1 MSAVP
6 HALRL
11 HGRGGQG
18 VKLAS
23 HVVSRSAFLAGA
35 WVQDSPLYGAE
46 RRGAPVVASVRLA
59 DRPIPER
66 GTIEAPD
73 AILVLDASLLG
84 QPEAAVLEGVGE
96 DTLAIVNTPEDASS
110 LQRRFELPGRVVA
123 ADLSSLALEVVGSAR
138 PSAPAAAFA
147 VRALSIASWEALE
160 QALRIELGDAGI
172 AGELLARNV
181 ECARCAFERAPV
193 LGFPTRRPRPVAPSL
208 PCVIPRLPAREAAP
222 SILVPATSELR
233 STAGWRVFR
242 PEIDLQRCTRCA
254 LCFALCP
261 EGAIHLSADATP
273 WIDAVHCKGC
283 LVCAHEC
290 PTEAIVTLR
299 EATP

>member
-1 MSAVP
+1 MSEATRT
-6 HALRL
+6 LRL

-23 HVVSRSAFLAGA
+23 HVISRSAFLSGA

-59 DRPIPER
+59 DRPILER
-66 GTIEAPD
+66 GTIDAPD

-84 QPEAAVLEGVGE
+84 QPEAAVLEGVGA
-96 DTLAIVNTPEDASS
+96 DAVALVNSAEDASS
-110 LQRRFELPGRVVA
+110 MKQRFALPGRVVA
-123 ADLSSLALEVVGSAR
+123 ADLSSLALELVGRAT

-147 VRALSIASWEALE
+147 VRALTIAPWEALE
-160 QALRIELGDAGI
+160 KALRTELAEAGI
-172 AGELLARNV
+172 EGERLEKNV
-181 ECARCAFERAPV
+181 ECARRAFELAPV
-193 LGFPTRRPRPVAPSL
+193 VGFPAGRRQPVAPSL
-208 PCVIPRLPAREAAP
+208 ARVVPRLPAREAAP

-242 PEIDLQRCTRCA
+242 PEIDLQRCTHCA

-261 EGAIHLSADATP
+261 EGAIHLDADATP
-273 WIDAVHCKGC
+273 WIDAAHCKGC

-290 PTEAIVTLR
+290 PTGAILTVR
-299 EATP
+299 EAEA

>member
-1 MSAVP
+1 MSERP
-6 HALRL
+6 RTLRF

-59 DRPIPER
+59 DRPISER
-66 GTIEAPD
+66 GTVETPD

-84 QPEAAVLEGVGE
+84 QREAAVLDGVGG
-96 DTLAIVNTPEDASS
+96 DAVVLLNAVEAAGS
-110 LQRRFELPGRVVA
+110 LKRRFALPGRVLA
-123 ADLSSLALEVVGSAR
+123 ADLSSLALELVGNAT
-138 PSAPAAAFA
+138 PSAPGAAFA
-147 VRALSIASWEALE
+147 VRALAIASWEALE
-160 QALRIELGDAGI
+160 EALRVELAEAGI
-172 AGELLARNV
+172 EGERLERNV
-181 ECARCAFERAPV
+181 DCARRAFDEAPV
-193 LGFPTRRPRPVAPSL
+193 VGFPAPGPQSIGPSL
-208 PCVIPRLPAREAAP
+208 PLVMPRLPAREAAP
-222 SILVPATSELR
+222 SILAPASELR

-261 EGAIHLSADATP
+261 EGAIRLAADSTP

-283 LVCAHEC
+283 LVCVHEC
-290 PTEAIVTLR
+290 PTGAILAVR
-299 EATP
+299 EAGA

>member
-1 MSAVP
+1 MSAAP
-6 HALRL
+6 RALRL

-23 HVVSRSAFLAGA
+23 HVISRSAFIAGA

-59 DRPIPER
+59 DRPIAER

-73 AILVLDASLLG
+73 AILVLDASLIG
-84 QPEAAVLEGVGE
+84 QPEAAVLEGVGD
-96 DTLAIVNTPEDASS
+96 DTLALVNGIEDASS
-110 LQRRFELPGRVVA
+110 LQRRFALPGRVIA

-147 VRALSIASWEALE
+147 VRALGIAPWEALE
-160 QALRIELGDAGI
+160 EALRLELGDAGV
-172 AGELLARNV
+172 AGEALERNLD
-181 ECARCAFERAPV
+181 CARRAFALAPLV
-193 LGFPTRRPRPVAPSL
+193 GFPARQRRAMAPSL
-208 PCVIPRLPAREAAP
+208 PRVMTHLPAREAAP
-222 SILVPATSELR
+222 SILLPSTSELR

-261 EGAIHLSADATP
+261 EGAIHLASDATP
-273 WIDAVHCKGC
+273 WIDAAHCKGC

-290 PTEAIVTLR
+290 PTQAIVTLR
-299 EATP
+299 EAAP